1 MRAMILA
8 AGRGERMRPLTDTCP
23 KPLLPVGGRP
33 LIEWHLLRL
42 ARAGLREVVINH
54 AHLGHLIEATL
65 GDGARWGLRIRYS
78 PEDQALETAGG
89 IAHALALLGEAPFLV
104 VNGDVFT
111 DFDVGRAR
119 SIALQMDAARL
130 DAWCVMVPNPAQH
143 PRGDFTLRGG
153 LLMRAAGEDTCT
165 FSGVAVYRPSVFSG
179 IRAGAKLPLRPILDA
194 LIDARRAGG
203 EYHAGQWVDVGT
215 VERLALLDAQCRA
228 SAPAAVSVAVAVAP
242 TPPRLGEG

>member
-1 MRAMILA
+1 M
-8 AGRGERMRPLTDTCP
+8 
-23 KPLLPVGGRP
+23 
-33 LIEWHLLRL
+33 
-42 ARAGLREVVINH
+42 VINH

-78 PEDQALETAGG
+78 PEDQALKTAGG

-153 LLMRAAGEDTCT
+153 LLMPFDQGPSAHRQQRLGAGVGERAHALAAAGCQDHR
-165 FSGVAVYRPSVFSG
+165 AHRPH
-179 IRAGAKLPLRPILDA
+179 RPRRCNRRRGCA
-194 LIDARRAGG
+194 ARSSR
-203 EYHAGQWVDVGT
+203 
-215 VERLALLDAQCRA
+215 
-228 SAPAAVSVAVAVAP
+228 
-242 TPPRLGEG
+242 